1 MTKFH
6 FTLKAVLLSAILL
19 SVSAVG
25 QAQATRTWVA
35 SAPNGDDTNPCS
47 RSAPCATFAGAF
59 SKTHEGGEIDV
70 IEPGSYGNL
79 TITKAITID
88 GGTGAG
94 WASIL
99 VSTGGTDGIVV
110 NVTGGT
116 HVDNAVVIL
125 RNLTINGAKQAATGG
140 HAGINIT
147 KAHEVH
153 VENVNIEHF
162 NNSGINVDAA
172 DTVSLWVQDVNFAR
186 DDTAIRTTTT
196 SGFVSLYVHH
206 VHVEGNTNGIH
217 VLANSFATVRDSFFS
232 GTSGTTNGAVTAN
245 SGCTISIEN
254 SMFANNVI
262 AVNSQSGG
270 TVRISNNCFYN
281 NTTALS
287 GAGTIATATGT
298 NKFAGN
304 TSDGTTNAVIAVQ

>member
-6 FTLKAVLLSAILL
+6 LTLKAVVLSAILL
-19 SVSAVG
+19 SVSALA

-35 SAPNGDDTNPCS
+35 PVPTGDDANPCS
-47 RSAPCATFAGAF
+47 HSAPCATFAGAI
-59 SKTHEGGEIDV
+59 SKTREGGEIDV
-70 IEPGSYGNL
+70 LEPGAYGTV

-99 VSTGGTDGIVV
+99 ANGGFDGVTV
-110 NVTGGT
+110 NVTSGT

-125 RNLTINGAKQAATGG
+125 RNLTITGAKQAGMGG
-140 HAGINIT
+140 HTGINIV
-147 KAHEVH
+147 KALEVH
-153 VENVNIEHF
+153 VENVSIQHF
-162 NNSGINVDAA
+162 TNSGINVAAA

-196 SGFVSLYVHH
+196 SGFVSLYVNH

-217 VLANSFATVRDSFFS
+217 VLANTFATVRDSFFS
-232 GTSGTTNGAVTAN
+232 GTSGGTNGAVTAN
-245 SGCTISIEN
+245 SGCTISVEN

-287 GAGTIATATGT
+287 GTGTIATATGT

-304 TSDGTTNAVIAVQ
+304 ATDGTTNAVIAVQ